1 LIDELQDVPYRIS
14 VYQQLITRMPQSSLD
29 VVRFLFKFLRL
40 VAENSDANHMTPIN
54 LGTLSLRTGQPW
66 RAWLTHNLLLL
77 VVRLCLCL
85 CLYTGIVFGPTLL
98 KPREID
104 PLRLMTQE
112 TCGVVQF
119 LIEEYYS
126 IFEKRAAPS

>member
-1 LIDELQDVPYRIS
+1 MIDELQDVPYRIS

-29 VVRFLFKFLRL
+29 VVRFLFKLQRL
-40 VAENSDANHMTPIN
+40 VAENSDANHMPPIN

-85 CLYTGIVFGPTLL
+85 CTGIVFGPTLL